1 MLHYRMLLALAA
13 ITTGA
18 SPVNVQAAAANLGT
32 LICTVSPG
40 TSEPLGDER
49 KLSCN
54 FEPVSG
60 VKASFSG
67 IVKRMGAVAPGQRKI
82 VLAWSVVGP
91 ADASAEQLEGRYVGS
106 LEQQRATA
114 AGLVGG
120 KNGDIRLQPLAVA
133 PDVGENAAV
142 AIIDLELSGMRA

>member
-1 MLHYRMLLALAA
+1 MLHYRMLLTLAA
-13 ITTGA
+13 MTTGA
-18 SPVNVQAAAANLGT
+18 NAAAAQAAAANIGT

-40 TSEPLGDER
+40 TAEPLGAER

-60 VKASFSG
+60 VKASLSG
-67 IVKRMGAVAPGQRKI
+67 VVKRVGAVAPGQRKI
-82 VLAWSVVGP
+82 VIAWSVVGP
-91 ADASAEQLEGRYVGS
+91 AGASAEQLEGRYVGS

-133 PDVGENAAV
+133 PDLGENAAV
-142 AIIDLELSGMRA
+142 AIVDLELSGMRA